1 MITIKQVEA
10 FYWTAKL
17 GTVQRAASKL
27 HVTQSAA
34 TKRLQELERIAAL
47 PLFDAS
53 GRKSALTP
61 KGLELLGLCEEFL
74 AATARLDEVKAS
86 AKHVAR
92 TLHIG
97 ITEMVALTWFPTLV
111 RKLKSIYPQVTLQP
125 DVDLSA
131 SLHDKVSDG
140 RLDIAVIIEP
150 FNDSTMASVRLGSA
164 EFGWV
169 APPGTFDSEK
179 VYSLEQLS
187 ALPLIQQDKG
197 SGARILCDTQFAQAG
212 IEPQRING
220 SNSLVTLAGLVEAG
234 VGVSCI
240 PLRLFNHEIREQ
252 RIQVVKTDPAAPSL
266 TYYAVFL
273 KQHQAALGYAV
284 ADMARQC
291 CDFEAK
297 NRQTRRQKAP

>member
-1 MITIKQVEA
+1 M
-10 FYWTAKL
+10 
-17 GTVQRAASKL
+17 
-27 HVTQSAA
+27 
-34 TKRLQELERIAAL
+34 
-47 PLFDAS
+47 
-53 GRKSALTP
+53 
-61 KGLELLGLCEEFL
+61 
-74 AATARLDEVKAS
+74 DEVKAS